1 VLPELIVRHKKEF
14 PGLRGEDLGAKKEIA
29 KAAGDVGEGAGE
41 VAGQSGEH
49 QAPPAGSERPVDE

>member
-1 VLPELIVRHKKEF
+1 MRHKKEF